1 MIQCQNL
8 DLSRGTKQLLSQA
21 SLHLPDGHKVGL
33 VGANG
38 CGKSSLFAMLLGSL
52 ESDQG
57 EIQITPGWRIGHVA
71 QETPALPIP
80 AIEYVIA
87 GDTEYSQVA
96 KALAEAEQAHDGTA
110 QAELHAKM
118 AAIDGYSIYARAG
131 AMLSGLGFSAE
142 QQQHPVS
149 AFSGGWRMRLN
160 LAQAL
165 ICRADLLLLDEPT
178 NHLDLDAVIWLER
191 WLQRFEGTL
200 LMISHDRT
208 FLDNVVKHIAHIE
221 HGTITTY
228 SGHYSSFERQRAER
242 LAQQAA
248 VFEKQERQRA
258 HLQSFI
264 DRFKAKASKAKQ
276 AQSRIKA
283 LERLEAQAPA
293 HAASP
298 FHFEIRAPKHLP
310 NPLVTLE
317 KADLGYGQEPV
328 LNQVNISLVP
338 GSRVGLI
345 GPNGAGKST
354 LIKSLAGSL
363 ALQSGQREA
372 SVKLEI
378 GYFAQHQ
385 LEQVDGTQTPLE
397 AMTAIS
403 PEQTEQRLRD
413 YLGGFNIKGDDVN
426 RQLATMSGGE
436 KARVVLALICWHQ
449 PNLLLMDEPT
459 NHLDLEM
466 RHALE
471 IALQEYQGALLVIS
485 HDRELIAATTDE
497 LWLVAN
503 GRVENYEGDLSDYQ
517 SYLQSQE
524 PSETATEASKPS
536 QSRKEQKRLD
546 AEFRQKTRPLRQS
559 IEKHEKAMNKH
570 AEQLNAIEQEMAAP
584 DLYEEQ
590 NKSRLNELIQQRA
603 TAQGL
608 LDEHEEAWLAAS
620 ETLEEATQAHQQNRM
635 E

>member
-8 DLSRGTKQLLSQA
+8 DLSRGTKQLLKQA

-38 CGKSSLFAMLLGSL
+38 CGKSSLFAMLLGKL

-57 EIQITPGWRIGHVA
+57 DITMTPGWRVGHVA

-87 GDTEYSQVA
+87 GDTEYTQVA
-96 KALAEAEQAHDGTA
+96 QALAKAEQEHDGTA
-110 QAELHAKM
+110 QAELHAQM
-118 AAIDGYSIYARAG
+118 AAIDGYSIHARAG

-191 WLQRFEGTL
+191 WLQRFDGTL

-228 SGHYSSFERQRAER
+228 SGHYTSFERQRAER

-298 FHFEIRAPKHLP
+298 FHFEIRSPKYLP

-317 KADLGYGQEPV
+317 KADLGYEQQV
-328 LNQVNISLVP
+328 ILNKVNLSLVP

-354 LIKSLAGSL
+354 LIKALAGSL
-363 ALQSGQREA
+363 PTVTGKREA
-372 SVKLEI
+372 SEKLAI

-385 LEQVDGTQTPLE
+385 LEQLDGTLTPLQV
-397 AMTAIS
+397 MTALS
-403 PEQTEQRLRD
+403 PEQTEQALRN
-413 YLGGFNIKGDDVN
+413 YLGGFNIQGDDVN
-426 RQLATMSGGE
+426 RAISTMSGGE
-436 KARVVLALICWHQ
+436 KARVVLATICWEQ

-471 IALQEYQGALLVIS
+471 LALQEYEGALLVIS
-485 HDRELIAATTDE
+485 HDRELIASTTDE
-497 LWLVAN
+497 LWLVAH
-503 GRVENYEGDLSDYQ
+503 GQVQSYDGDLNDYQ
-517 SYLQSQE
+517 SFLQAQQE
-524 PSETATEASKPS
+524 PEQAEETPRPS
-536 QSRKEQKRLD
+536 QSRKDKKRLD
-546 AEFRQKTRPLRQS
+546 AEFRQKTRPLRQA
-559 IEKHEKAMNKH
+559 IEKHEKAMAKFT
-570 AEQLNAIEQEMAAP
+570 EQLEKIEQEMAGP
-584 DLYEEQ
+584 ELYEAE
-590 NKSRLNELIQQRA
+590 NKARLNELIQQRA
-603 TAQGL
+603 AAQGS
-608 LDEHEEAWLAAS
+608 LDEHEEQWLVAS
-620 ETLEEATQAHQQNRM
+620 EELEEATQEHEAS
-635 E
+635 

>member
-8 DLSRGTKQLLSQA
+8 DLSRGTKQLLTQA

-38 CGKSSLFAMLLGSL
+38 CGKSSLFAMLLGRL

-57 EIQITPGWRIGHVA
+57 DVTMTPGWRVGHVA
-71 QETPALPIP
+71 QETPALQIP

-87 GDTEYSQVA
+87 GDHEYSQLA
-96 KALAEAEQAHDGTA
+96 EALALAEQKQDGTA
-110 QAELHAKM
+110 QAELHGQM

-131 AMLSGLGFSAE
+131 GMLSGLGFTAE
-142 QQQHPVS
+142 QQQQPVR

-191 WLQRFEGTL
+191 WLQRFDGTL

-208 FLDNVVKHIAHIE
+208 FLDNVVKHIAHIDN
-221 HGTITTY
+221 GTITTY

-276 AQSRIKA
+276 AQSRVKA

-298 FHFEIRAPKHLP
+298 FNFEIRAPKHLP
-310 NPLVTLE
+310 NPLVTME
-317 KADLGYGQEPV
+317 KAALGYGESAI

-354 LIKSLAGSL
+354 LIKSLAGTL
-363 ALQSGQREA
+363 PLQSGEREA
-372 SVKLEI
+372 SAKLEI

-385 LEQVDGTQTPLE
+385 LEQLDGRQTPLE

-413 YLGGFNIKGDDVN
+413 YLGGFNIKGDDVK
-426 RQLATMSGGE
+426 RPLATMSGGE

-471 IALQEYQGALLVIS
+471 LALQEYQGALLVIS
-485 HDRELIAATTDE
+485 HDRELISATTDE
-497 LWLVAN
+497 LWLVAQ
-503 GRVENYEGDLSDYQ
+503 GKVEIYDGDLEDYQ
-517 SYLQSQE
+517 SYLQVQAE
-524 PSETATEASKPS
+524 PDVHSETAKPA

-546 AEFRQKTRPLRQS
+546 AEFRQKTRPLRQAV
-559 IEKHEKAMNKH
+559 EKHEKAMAQLSAQLDNIEQDMAEPTLYEAENKH
-570 AEQLNAIEQEMAAP
+570 
-584 DLYEEQ
+584 
-590 NKSRLNELIQQRA
+590 RLNQLIQQRA
-603 TAQGL
+603 LAQSQ
-608 LDEHEEAWLAAS
+608 LDEHEEQWLAAS
-620 ETLEEATQAHQQNRM
+620 ESLEDAQQKHEAS
-635 E
+635 